1 MKWNC
6 GIAWTSRLAR
16 AKSAGPRQ
24 ISWLGG
30 AGVVLP
36 ALLLAPAA
44 TSGTDSIGPGSL
56 DQPAGGLPHT
66 GDALNRTHW
75 KVQVGDS
82 ITGKIVNVT
91 DANLQGANEA
101 AVVSRGAE

>member
-1 MKWNC
+1 MRWNC
-6 GIAWTSRLAR
+6 GILRKSRLAR

-24 ISWLGG
+24 ISWLVG
-30 AGVVLP
+30 AGIVLS

-44 TSGTDSIGPGSL
+44 AAGTDSIGPGSL

-82 ITGKIVNVT
+82 ITRENGQHT
-91 DANLQGANEA
+91 A
-101 AVVSRGAE
+101 AHPSGAE